1 MAEEVPKLQYKNPY
15 VQVLINK
22 NESPSP
28 YINVFYGKRLTV
40 AILVSCSR
48 ARVGDGSIVH
58 IDTDGIT
65 SDEILSRLEAI
76 AAKRE

>member
-15 VQVLINK
+15 VQILINK

-28 YINVFYGKRLTV
+28 YINIFYGKHWTV
-40 AILVSCSR
+40 RVVKCSR
-48 ARVGDGSIVH
+48 AHVGDGSIVH

-65 SDEILSRLEAI
+65 SDEILTRVEAI

>member
-1 MAEEVPKLQYKNPY
+1 MPKLQYKNPY
-15 VQVLINK
+15 VQILINK

-28 YINVFYGKRLTV
+28 YVNIFYGKYSGNITQWSKPDYP
-40 AILVSCSR
+40 A
-48 ARVGDGSIVH
+48 GDGSLVR

-65 SDEILSRLEAI
+65 SDEILNRLEAI